1 MPYSRPES
9 MRPYPANSAPA
20 KPSSAEPTPANQPG
34 LPSRLLLT
42 AAVLLLLPA
51 TSAFARS
58 SNDHV
63 GFGQDISVSAGDTA
77 GDVVCAFCSVNIHG
91 DVQGDVAVLMG
102 TVTVDSGRNI
112 SGDVA
117 ILGGDLNLGEESSV
131 GRDVAIA
138 AGNLNMPPSAT
149 VRGQR
154 NVLSGHLWLLVP
166 FAPLLIIAGIIWLIV
181 SLVRRNRYQFP
192 AYPNGRGF

>member
-1 MPYSRPES
+1 
-9 MRPYPANSAPA
+9 MRPSQSNPVPTNSA
-20 KPSSAEPTPANQPG
+20 PG
-34 LPSRLLLT
+34 LPSRLLLA

-51 TSAFARS
+51 TNAFARP

-77 GDVVCAFCSVNIHG
+77 GDVVCAFCSVTIHG

-117 ILGGDLNLGEESSV
+117 IFGGDLNLGEESSV

-181 SLVRRNRYQFP
+181 YLVRRNRYQFP